1 MELSKHAYAAF
12 AVQIHNCSA
21 FETFQVFCFLFERQ
35 KLLWKRPRCIENEIE
50 NLQYFV
56 CVCCQFGRL
65 KPLLRDCHTN
75 IFIYRNAEC
84 AARCFGPVKSLIFF
98 FWYITWL
105 FGAIVRA
112 ILLRRTEN
120 IRFFFLLRIENTRS
134 TNPPPS
140 RHIYFFIKTVWHTKI
155 YRWDYW
161 GGRKIKIC
169 NNRVVAFAVNRK
181 SKYSDYALP
190 IRITVA
196 KETRE
201 IINENYCRVHLN
213 CMGN

>member
-98 FWYITWL
+98 FFLIYHVIIRGDCTRDFTPADRKYPFIFSPSYRKYEVNESAAVEAHL
-105 FGAIVRA
+105 F
-112 ILLRRTEN
+112 
-120 IRFFFLLRIENTRS
+120 F
-134 TNPPPS
+134 
-140 RHIYFFIKTVWHTKI
+140 HK
-155 YRWDYW
+155 
-161 GGRKIKIC
+161 
-169 NNRVVAFAVNRK
+169 NRVTHKN
-181 SKYSDYALP
+181 
-190 IRITVA
+190 I
-196 KETRE
+196 
-201 IINENYCRVHLN
+201 
-213 CMGN
+213 